1 MDILDKRERE
11 PRVEF
16 SDLRVGDVFERVG
29 GMLFMKVAASSQ
41 GNAIELK
48 KGVCHSEIEESE
60 LVIPLD
66 AKLVL
71 NDYQQGD

>member
-1 MDILDKRERE
+1 MEILDKRERE

-16 SDLRVGDVFERVG
+16 SDLRVGDVFETVG

-48 KGVCHSEIEESE
+48 RGVCHSEIEESE

>member
-16 SDLRVGDVFERVG
+16 SDLRVGDVFETVG

-48 KGVCHSEIEESE
+48 RGVCHSEIGESE

-66 AKLVL
+66 AKLVI

>member
-16 SDLRVGDVFERVG
+16 SDLRVGDVFETVG
-29 GMLFMKVAASSQ
+29 GMLFMKVAVSSQ

-48 KGVCHSEIEESE
+48 RGVCHSEIEESE
-60 LVIPLD
+60 LVIPID

-71 NDYQQGD
+71 NDYHQGD